1 MMTIEQQRKILKRIA
16 NLESDI
22 EQLKQCRKQLAVD
35 GYASATMSSG
45 GGSKSYTKM
54 DIAKLTEL
62 IAELQGELKS
72 CRSML
77 NGGHSTETKQVYQ
90 VWF

>member
-1 MMTIEQQRKILKRIA
+1 MTTEQNRKLLKRIA
-16 NLESDI
+16 SLEADI
-22 EQLKQCRKQLAVD
+22 DQLKKCRMQLAVD
-35 GYASATMSSG
+35 GYASATLSSG

-54 DIAKLTEL
+54 DIAKITEL

-72 CRSML
+72 CRSLL

>member
-1 MMTIEQQRKILKRIA
+1 MTTEQSRKVLKRIA
-16 NLESDI
+16 ALESDI
-22 EQLKQCRKQLAVD
+22 DQLKQCRKQLALD
-35 GYASATMSSG
+35 GFASATISSG

-54 DIAKLTEL
+54 DIGKLTEL

-72 CRSML
+72 CRNL
-77 NGGHSTETKQVYQ
+77 LADGQGGPAKQVYQ

>member
-1 MMTIEQQRKILKRIA
+1 MTTEQNRKILKRIA
-16 NLESDI
+16 SLESDI

-54 DIAKLTEL
+54 DIGKLTEL

-72 CRSML
+72 CRNL
-77 NGGHSTETKQVYQ
+77 LGGDHGGPAKQVYQ